1 MKTETLMWLFPAVFM
16 LHEFEEIIFIKPWV
30 MKNGAFLRARFPRAA
45 SRVLPR
51 LEGLSTSSFALAVA
65 EEFTVLSVATFI
77 SVEYGLYSFFTGVVI
92 AYAVHLAMHLVQFLF
107 VGRYIPA
114 VVTSILTGVYCA
126 YAVYFLFNS
135 RLARPGG
142 AVLWAAVSLAFI
154 AINLA
159 FCHYI
164 ASLFERKYMKPT
176 VKGA

>member
-1 MKTETLMWLFPAVFM
+1 MTIDMLMGLLPVVFM
-16 LHEFEEIIFIKPWV
+16 LHEFEEIIFIKPWI

-65 EEFTVLSVATFI
+65 EEFTVLSIVTFI
-77 SVEYGLYSFFTGVVI
+77 SVEFGLYSFFTGVVI
-92 AYAVHLAMHLVQFLF
+92 AYAVHLAVHLAQFLLL
-107 VGRYIPA
+107 GRYIPA
-114 VVTSILTGVYCA
+114 VVTSLLTGVYCA

-135 RLARPGG
+135 RLAQPGE
-142 AVLWAAVSLAFI
+142 AALWAAVSLAFI
-154 AINLA
+154 ALNLA

-164 ASLFERKYMKPT
+164 ASLFERKYLRPP